1 MAWETKGGSTKYFYR
16 SHRLAD
22 GRIRKLY
29 FGSGLLAEVESLRL
43 EKKADARRQL
53 NVERQRT
60 AAGETL
66 LRQQLRSTRDVVHA
80 LMLSIGYTN
89 ERYRGWRR
97 LPVIAPS
104 EACNEPATSVAPE
117 PQASFSELVKAAR
130 QGDRSVIPAL
140 RRMMQENPGLA
151 KNNGDLASQTQI
163 HWIDLIAGKDL
174 YRRECLLMKMAE
186 LKRELIAETN
196 GTVMEQMLIDQ
207 AISTWMQLNFHED
220 REATK
225 PAENIQLGEYRLRKI
240 ESAFTRHMRSLNA
253 LASMR
258 AIDFTKRMADT
269 MKSVIPDTDADR
281 RESHSKA
288 VPHTNG
294 NRMSGAFSRT
304 LDRIHAAQEI
314 DLAPLG

>member
-43 EKKADARRQL
+43 EKKAEARRQL

-140 RRMMQENPGLA
+140 RRMMRENPGLA

-174 YRRECLLMKMAE
+174 YRRECLLMKLAD
-186 LKRELIAETN
+186 LKRELLAETN
-196 GTVMEQMLIDQ
+196 GTVMEQMLVDQ
-207 AISTWMQLNFHED
+207 AISTWMQLYYHED

-225 PAENIQLGEYRLRKI
+225 PAENIQLGEYRLKKI
-240 ESAFTRHMRSLNA
+240 ESAYSRHMRSLSA
-253 LASMR
+253 LTAL
-258 AIDFTKRMADT
+258 
-269 MKSVIPDTDADR
+269 
-281 RESHSKA
+281 KA
-288 VPHTNG
+288 VQFSQKMVNAMEATTSDDGSNPPAASSVTSRIKTNG
-294 NRMSGAFSRT
+294 NRFTNAFGRAFEP
-304 LDRIHAAQEI
+304 I
-314 DLAPLG
+314 PMN

>member
-43 EKKADARRQL
+43 EKKAEARRQL

-60 AAGETL
+60 VAGETL

-140 RRMMQENPGLA
+140 RRMMRENPGLA

-174 YRRECLLMKMAE
+174 YRRECLLMKLAD
-186 LKRELIAETN
+186 LKRELLAETN

-207 AISTWMQLNFHED
+207 AISTWMQINFHED
-220 REATK
+220 REATR
-225 PAENIQLGEYRLRKI
+225 PAENIQLGEYRLKKI
-240 ESAFTRHMRSLNA
+240 ESAYSRHMRSLSA
-253 LASMR
+253 LTAL
-258 AIDFTKRMADT
+258 
-269 MKSVIPDTDADR
+269 
-281 RESHSKA
+281 KA
-288 VPHTNG
+288 VQFSQKMVNAMEATTSDDGSNSPAALSVTSQIKTNG
-294 NRMSGAFSRT
+294 NRFTNAFGRAFEP
-304 LDRIHAAQEI
+304 I
-314 DLAPLG
+314 PMN